1 MQRVRFV
8 RHGESAA
15 NAGHPSRDHESIP
28 LTALGLHQA
37 QMVAS
42 SFSTAPDLIIA
53 SPFARAQATALA
65 TAAVFPK
72 TPVETWPIQE
82 FTYLEPTRC
91 LDTTVAQRRSWVYEY
106 WLRADPNHRDGCGA
120 ESFLD
125 FIARARAC
133 LDRLAEHSAAEV
145 VVFSHGQFLS
155 AVAWLLETKPQIID
169 GRAMADWRKYEID
182 NHIPNCFG
190 FSISR
195 SVPDAPWALGKRNY

>member
-1 MQRVRFV
+1 MQQVRFV

-42 SFSTAPDLIIA
+42 SFSIVPDLIVA
-53 SPFARAQATALA
+53 SPFTRAQATALA
-65 TAAVFPK
+65 TAAVFPR

-91 LDTTVAQRRSWVYEY
+91 IDTTVAQRKGWVNEY
-106 WLRADPNHRDGCGA
+106 WLRADPAHRDGCGA

-125 FIARARAC
+125 FVARARAC
-133 LDRLAEHSAAEV
+133 LNRLAQHSATEIV
-145 VVFSHGQFLS
+145 MFSHGQFLN
-155 AVAWLLETKPQIID
+155 AIAWLLEAKPQLLD
-169 GRAMADWRKYEID
+169 GRAMADWRRYEID
-182 NHIPNCFG
+182 NHIPNCCGLSILRSAHDVAWTFG
-190 FSISR
+190 Q
-195 SVPDAPWALGKRNY
+195 RNY